1 MKIILTS
8 LENQSRFMVDTRNI
22 IGAIETEF
30 GSEVSIVKRGIGY
43 NEGNDE
49 VISLKVFNSIDFLTA
64 SINRDSNLM
73 TYEVRYKDTL
83 GDISLNLGV
92 SIEYLKIL
100 NNIVD
105 ENKIFVG
112 QTLYY

>member
-30 GSEVSIVKRGIGY
+30 GSEVSIVNRGIGY

-105 ENKIFVG
+105 ENKIFIG